1 MRYMIA
7 RLLSLQ
13 KPVCSRSP
21 WHGQAAGRMGSS
33 RAPLAWLIDGTV
45 GEGQIF
51 RGAAL
56 VLAPY

>member
-1 MRYMIA
+1 
-7 RLLSLQ
+7 
-13 KPVCSRSP
+13 
-21 WHGQAAGRMGSS
+21 MGSS